1 MSSDFNRLHR
11 ARFSKRRTIRA
22 AAKEAWDVQERRID
36 ALKAE
41 IKELNAHLHPKCAGT
56 ERQDA

>member
-1 MSSDFNRLHR
+1 MSSEFNRLHR
-11 ARFSKRRTIRA
+11 ARFSRRRTIRA

-41 IKELNAHLHPKCAGT
+41 I
-56 ERQDA
+56 ERQREIRQANKEMTSEE